1 MLSTVLSLLMLWAAP
16 AHGVE
21 LFGVSFFGNSSSA
34 VPEGA
39 LAYTVAIEID
49 DQDDAGLKARISEAS
64 LLVAHARQGA
74 ADSGAL
80 AARAHA
86 DVEQLTVALYAEAR
100 YGAKIE
106 ISINGTALG
115 EFRADM
121 IDALATEPV
130 AVRIRVEPGPA
141 FRFGQV
147 EFRQTMP
154 TDVTPLTDPRLFKL
168 VSGDPARS
176 DLIVAAIDHLVENW
190 RQAGFP
196 YAQVVKKDIQADHA
210 RSIVDVSVVVEPG
223 AAAVYGWI
231 NVVGASDLSTGTI
244 ADQSA
249 LQPGRRFDPKDL
261 RATRERLRKLES
273 IESVRII
280 EGEEVDGS
288 GGIPITLEVTERK
301 PRFFGATVAVSTLD
315 GAEVGAHWGH
325 RNLLGEGER
334 LRVDG
339 SVSRLGAD
347 SLDQLQFNA
356 GAVFSKPG
364 ILDIDT
370 DLFLEFR
377 FEREAPDTYDSYS
390 GHVKAGLQR
399 RFDEHLTGT
408 IALEGRQTYVE
419 DAFGENNF
427 TLLSLPVEIDY
438 DTRDNKLDP
447 ASGLHMML
455 RGSPTVDLAHGKAFV
470 QSRAQLA
477 SYLALA
483 EERRVILAGRV
494 AVGSI
499 AGASLVDVPATLR
512 FFGGGGG
519 SVRGYEY
526 RSLGPQF
533 NGEVTG
539 GLGLAEAS
547 AELRLRVSET
557 IGLVP
562 FVDVAAVSSNS
573 YFDFSDAIYVG
584 AGLGLRYFSALGPIR
599 LDAAIPLTERDGRS
613 GFGLYIGLGQAF

>member
-1 MLSTVLSLLMLWAAP
+1 MLGIVLSLLILWAIP
-16 AHGVE
+16 VHGME
-21 LFGVSFFGNSSSA
+21 LFGVSIFGNSSA

-49 DQDDAGLKARISEAS
+49 DQNDTGLRARIAGAS
-64 LLVAHARQGA
+64 LLVTHVRQGA
-74 ADSGAL
+74 ADAGAL
-80 AARAHA
+80 TARAHA
-86 DVEQLTVALYAEAR
+86 DLEQLTVALYAEAR

-106 ISINGTALG
+106 ISIDGTPLG
-115 EFRADM
+115 VFRADLFE
-121 IDALATEPV
+121 APAAEPV
-130 AVRIRVEPGPA
+130 AVRIRVEPGPM
-141 FRFGQV
+141 FRFGKV
-147 EFRQTMP
+147 EFLQTTP
-154 TDVTPLTDPRLFKL
+154 TDVAPLTDPQLFKL
-168 VSGDPARS
+168 VTGEPARS
-176 DLIVAAIDHLVENW
+176 DLIVAAIDRLVEDW

-196 YAQVVKKDIQADHA
+196 YAQIVKKDILADHA
-210 RSIVDVSVVVEPG
+210 RSIVDVSVLVEPG
-223 AAAVYGWI
+223 APATYGWI

-249 LQPGRRFDPKDL
+249 LRPGQRFDPKDL
-261 RATRERLRKLES
+261 RTTRERLRKLES

-280 EGEEVDGS
+280 EGEAVDAE

-301 PRFFGATVAVSTLD
+301 PRFFGATAAVSTLD
-315 GAEVGAHWGH
+315 GAEIGAHWGH

-339 SVSRLGAD
+339 SVSRLGAE

-377 FEREAPDTYDSYS
+377 FEREVPDAYDSYS
-390 GHVKAGLQR
+390 GRVKAGLQR
-399 RFDEHLTGT
+399 RFDEYLTGS
-408 IALEGRQTYVE
+408 IALDGRQTYVE
-419 DAFGENNF
+419 DAFGEHNF

-455 RGSPTVDLAHGKAFV
+455 RGSPTVDLAAGSAFV

-483 EERRVILAGRV
+483 DERRVILAGRV

-519 SVRGYEY
+519 SARGYEY
-526 RSLGPQF
+526 RSLGPEF
-533 NGEVTG
+533 DGEVTG

-547 AELRLRVSET
+547 AELRLRLSET

-562 FVDVAAVSSNS
+562 FVDVAAVSSHS
-573 YFDFSDAIYVG
+573 YFDFNDAIYVG

-599 LDAAIPLTERDGRS
+599 LDAAVPLTERDGRS